1 MTGSHMTSRLLDCR
15 RIVLHAAGAG
25 FLAAA
30 LTTGGV
36 FFPVAAH
43 AEMTDPPVQANVD
56 WIPEPQVSFNIIGG
70 IPGSLQGSWQLDR
83 IDGMEFSYA
92 PIRPGGWVA
101 QDSVDRFNE
110 YKGGSCYAS
119 GFVIR
124 CQN

>member
-1 MTGSHMTSRLLDCR
+1 MRAR
-15 RIVLHAAGAG
+15 RITRLGMHRTAAAL
-25 FLAAA
+25 LAAA
-30 LTTGGV
+30 LAAITPTGMLGG
-36 FFPVAAH
+36 PAPAAH

-83 IDGMEFSYA
+83 IDGTEFSYA